1 MKTCGIL
8 KFAAGYTA
16 GVLTA
21 VAGCSVLDKIVK
33 EIKRDMGLAQTFV
46 SPEGNH
52 RVELFYGSSETA
64 MGLTCIKIIVSSE
77 KGNDCKLVVFARKRG
92 DFVNAECE
100 WSDNDRFCLL
110 VGNGKRKQCWNVN
123 FDGENVTAIYYLR
136 KAND

>member
-1 MKTCGIL
+1 MSVRGIL

-16 GVLTA
+16 GVMAT
-21 VAGCSVLDKIVK
+21 VTGCSIADKVAK
-33 EIKRDMGLAQTFV
+33 EIKNNMNHARTFV
-46 SPEGNH
+46 SPDGDH

-64 MGLTCIKIIVSSE
+64 KGLTCIKIIVSSE
-77 KGNDCKLVVFARKRG
+77 QGHGCKLVVFARKRG

>member
-21 VAGCSVLDKIVK
+21 VAGCTVLDKIVK
-33 EIKRDMGLAQTFV
+33 EIKNDMGLAQTFV

-64 MGLTCIKIIVSSE
+64 KGLTCIKILVSNEAEKENKLIVFS
-77 KGNDCKLVVFARKRG
+77 RKRG
-92 DFVNAECE
+92 DFVHAECE
-100 WSDNDRFCLL
+100 WSDNDRFRLL
-110 VGNGKRKQCWNVN
+110 VGNGKRKQCWNVS
-123 FDGENVTAIYYLR
+123 FEGENITAIYYLQ